1 MADKFATLEVSQNGD
16 ATVVR
21 FGDREVLDQ
30 INIAVCREQIA
41 DIVKRTQTKK
51 LAFEMTGVRF
61 IPSGML
67 GLLASLRDT
76 VPTIQ
81 ILNPSED
88 VREVLEITKLNQ
100 IFDVRDEV
108 SP

>member
-1 MADKFATLEVSQNGD
+1 MANEFATLELVQNGE
-16 ATVVR
+16 TTIVS
-21 FGDREVLDQ
+21 FGGCEVLDQ
-30 INIAVCREQIA
+30 INIAACREQITE
-41 DIVKRTQTKK
+41 IVKRNQTKT

-67 GLLASLRDT
+67 GLLASLRDMVT
-76 VPTIQ
+76 KIQ

-100 IFDVRDEV
+100 IFEVREV

>member
-1 MADKFATLEVSQNGD
+1 MANEFATLELVQNGE
-16 ATVVR
+16 TTIVS
-21 FGDREVLDQ
+21 FGGCEVLDQ
-30 INIAVCREQIA
+30 INLAACREQITE
-41 DIVKRTQTKK
+41 IVKRNQTQT

-67 GLLASLRDT
+67 GLLASLRDI
-76 VPTIQ
+76 VAKIQ

-100 IFDVRDEV
+100 IFEVREV